1 MPCRTPLPLPCVAP
15 RRVQAAYGWQA
26 GTRVARALPF
36 RCQSAWFPTLSV
48 GGRASVAA
56 GRLDVGRGGAG
67 SGYLLGRGACMRRC
81 TAMARRQR
89 HVAVPV
95 RGGRGGSDLAPRC
108 PTSSLYLQ
116 LWSHGLVG
124 AVREHTVPRQRR
136 QRVVVARRLRECN
149 YRFNKVLH
157 LFTDVAEPHRKFLEC
172 AVTCVPGT
180 VTPRRKKQDPTITA
194 CIEWIIQ
201 HEPRG
206 RSRYPPRQY
215 AVEVSRHAPL
225 VSPRQ
230 NPRAQ
235 WCSGAQSTHPLE
247 ARLLEFHAAPVDLCR
262 P

>member
-67 SGYLLGRGACMRRC
+67 SGYLLWDVAHASSEDHLACGD
-81 TAMARRQR
+81 ARRWR
-89 HVAVPV
+89 AGSGTWRCRCAVVVVARTSLLGAPPAVSIYSC
-95 RGGRGGSDLAPRC
+95 GRTVLSAQC
-108 PTSSLYLQ
+108 ASTQ
-116 LWSHGLVG
+116 I
-124 AVREHTVPRQRR
+124 TVPRQRR

-180 VTPRRKKQDPTITA
+180 VTPRRKKTGSD
-194 CIEWIIQ
+194 
-201 HEPRG
+201 HH
-206 RSRYPPRQY
+206 SM
-215 AVEVSRHAPL
+215 H
-225 VSPRQ
+225 
-230 NPRAQ
+230 
-235 WCSGAQSTHPLE
+235 
-247 ARLLEFHAAPVDLCR
+247 
-262 P
+262 